1 MGRAKGEAARAKSRP
16 SSSRFF
22 PFPPCFSP
30 SSVLNHFSECFEN
43 FCESY
48 EWKTDKNC
56 SMAASLL
63 PSGVT
68 AVGFGGYV
76 GSSRVDSSLA
86 SAPDASPFLAFEYK
100 KLLLDYNRE
109 VRRATHD
116 TMTNLVVAVGRDLAP
131 HLKPLIGPWWFSQF
145 DSIYEVSQAAK
156 RSFQTAFPAQER
168 RVDALMLYS
177 AEIFTYIEEN
187 LKLTPQSL
195 SDKETPSD
203 ELEEMHQQAV
213 NSDILCGDYA
223 VGKKTNSWGTEF
235 MMRML

>member
-16 SSSRFF
+16 SSS
-22 PFPPCFSP
+22 
-30 SSVLNHFSECFEN
+30 
-43 FCESY
+43 
-48 EWKTDKNC
+48 

-86 SAPDASPFLAFEYK
+86 SAPDASPFLDIDGEVAQHLKRLSRKDPTTKLKALASLSQLIKQKSAKEIAKIIPQWAFEYK

-145 DSIYEVSQAAK
+145 DSIYEVLKLQNGRFRIRWLLMTELK
-156 RSFQTAFPAQER
+156 KVFCT
-168 RVDALMLYS
+168 VDAQLVQ
-177 AEIFTYIEEN
+177 
-187 LKLTPQSL
+187 LKL
-195 SDKETPSD
+195 
-203 ELEEMHQQAV
+203 
-213 NSDILCGDYA
+213 NS
-223 VGKKTNSWGTEF
+223 T
-235 MMRML
+235 